1 MDGPAMKE
9 RRLQFSFSGKV
20 FIGAM
25 LLMFL
30 PIFLFSFLISSSLSQ
45 ISRSQARQEAEAV
58 LADVD
63 NRLTQLN
70 EISTDMASELSNE
83 ALLGRSFMDQSIN
96 PNTIYLLLYQ
106 KTLRYPVPPVI
117 NIYDAT
123 GKLKYTTNQAYVP
136 TKLPINWSI
145 LKKAR
150 ESDEP
155 VRLTTGP
162 SPEKAMTLTAAKS
175 IHYSGIRVGYVC
187 VSYQPKVYEEY
198 VKQSLHTDYEL
209 SVLDRYGRPLFSSN
223 PLQAAYE
230 KSFRQWLM
238 DRSQAPDSYFSILD
252 DEEGNTSLILADYNA
267 QSDYSVLLRF
277 PKPLSTHVDS
287 LFQQLRLMSL
297 LAVFAFS
304 LLLSLRISRSL
315 SGPILTLNQTLD
327 RAKAGDLN
335 VEIKHDRQDEL
346 GDIMESFNE
355 ILRQLQYNVD
365 EKIRQSNA
373 INQAHILL
381 MQSQLTPHFLYNT
394 LDTIK
399 WLTMLGRTDDAAIM
413 TEKLAKLL
421 RRCVSNRHM
430 VSLIEEVDTI
440 ESYLEIQSIRF
451 SGNFLHGTYF
461 PAGLEASL
469 VPNMI
474 LQPIVE
480 NAIIHGL
487 KNREEGYIYI
497 QARQEDPDQL
507 VLSVTDN
514 GRGITPDTLE
524 EIRQALDCPDH
535 KGEHLGL
542 YNVKQ
547 ILKRIWGERANL
559 TIHSIEKVGTEVTLF
574 LPLLFREEKDG
585 LSR

>member
-1 MDGPAMKE
+1 MKQG
-9 RRLQFSFSGKV
+9 RLKLGFSGKV

-30 PIFLFSFLISSSLSQ
+30 PIFLFSFLFSSSLNQ
-45 ISRSQARQEAEAV
+45 ISHSQAKQEAGAV
-58 LADVD
+58 LADAD
-63 NRLTQLN
+63 NRLSQLN
-70 EISTDMASELSNE
+70 KISTDMATKLSNE
-83 ALLGRSFMDQSIN
+83 ALLCRSLVDQSIN

-117 NIYDAT
+117 NVYDTT
-123 GKLKYTTNQAYVP
+123 GKLKYTTSQEYGP
-136 TKLPINWSI
+136 TKLPVNWGI
-145 LKKAR
+145 LKIAR
-150 ESDEP
+150 ESDGP
-155 VRLTTGP
+155 VRQTTGRNP
-162 SPEKAMTLTAAKS
+162 DAMTLATAKALN
-175 IHYSGIRVGYVC
+175 YSGIRVGYVC
-187 VSYQPKVYEEY
+187 VDYPPKVYEDY
-198 VKQSLHTDYEL
+198 LKQPLHTDYEL
-209 SVLDRYGRPLFSSN
+209 SVLDRHGRPLFTSN
-223 PLQAAYE
+223 PLQTAYE

-238 DRSQAPDSYFSILD
+238 EQGQDPDSYFSALA
-252 DEEGNTSLILADYNA
+252 DEAGSASLVLADYNEEY
-267 QSDYSVLLRF
+267 DYTLLLRF

-287 LFQQLRLMSL
+287 LFRQLRLLSL
-297 LAVFAFS
+297 LAIFAFS
-304 LLLSLRISRSL
+304 LLFSLLISRSL

-335 VEIKHDRQDEL
+335 VKIKHDRQDEL

-365 EKIRQSNA
+365 EKIRQTNA
-373 INQAHILL
+373 MNQAHILL

-399 WLTMLGRTDDAAIM
+399 WLTMLGRTDDAAFM

-421 RRCVSNRHM
+421 RRCVSNRHL

-451 SGNFLHGTYF
+451 SGNFVHGTYF
-461 PAGLEASL
+461 PAGLEAAL

-497 QARQEDPDQL
+497 QARQEGTDQL

-514 GRGITPDTLE
+514 GRGMAPDKLE
-524 EIRQALDCPDH
+524 AIRNALDCPDL
-535 KGEHLGL
+535 KGDHLGL
-542 YNVKQ
+542 HNVKQ
-547 ILKRIWGERANL
+547 ILKRIWGDKATL
-559 TIHSIEKVGTEVTLF
+559 TIHSIEKVGTEVTLY
-574 LPLLFREEKDG
+574 LPLLFREEKEG
-585 LSR
+585 QSR